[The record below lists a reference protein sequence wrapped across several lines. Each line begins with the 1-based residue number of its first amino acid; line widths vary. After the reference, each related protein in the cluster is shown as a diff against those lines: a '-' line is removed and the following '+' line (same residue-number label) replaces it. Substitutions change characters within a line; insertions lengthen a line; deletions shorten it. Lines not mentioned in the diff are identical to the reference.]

1 MKYFPVLITTLTV
14 QAAAVLIPSAVAQ
27 RVQPPAAANMTAAFD
42 PATLP
47 DQKVGEKITVKTEDL
62 PPPKTGPVVSSRSM
76 VVPFS
81 DQKPRVPDG
90 FAVTPFAT
98 GLEHSSAPPPRP
110 TEWRR
115 DSC

>member
-14 QAAAVLIPSAVAQ
+14 QSAAVLFAPAMAQ
-27 RVQPPAAANMTAAFD
+27 RSQPPAATTVTAAFD

-47 DQKVGEKITVKTEDL
+47 EQKVGEKITVKTEDL

-90 FAVTPFAT
+90 FAVTAFAT
-98 GLEHSSAPPPRP
+98 GL
-110 TEWRR
+110 RR
-115 DSC
+115 DPVYGTKGPL